1 MATQPLDEFS
11 DRSFVDF
18 ENESVISTGIVQPIA
33 LEFLPD
39 GRMLVLEKQ
48 GVISIADPE
57 TGQFQEY
64 LDISSIV
71 NDGRERGL
79 LEIAVPLDFD
89 PTGDTGDNH
98 IYLFYTRSADTNRG
112 VIGRFEHQENAGGL
126 TSRLDS
132 ASEEILWTDTDGF
145 TSCCHYGGGLDFGP
159 DGKLWLTTSDKF
171 NTTNA
176 SEGPGGGD
184 DVPVDLQSTSGK
196 IIRIN
201 PDGSIPDGT
210 DGTPANPYVD
220 GIVDGPYPDIETT
233 FPEGWEPDPS
243 IWAYGLRNAF
253 RGDWDPVNE
262 LLYIGE
268 VGGNQSLSRDDIHV
282 ASLDQ
287 AGAFYGWNF
296 YEGVNNVVA
305 VSDADAVYDSDDF
318 PQPDQDLAD
327 PATGDYFS
335 AAIFDIPHSSMTGGF
350 VYRGDQFPTEFNG
363 VYFYGNYENNYIRFL
378 DLDETGTVVEGD
390 YLFKPSDEIPGS
402 TSNVVF
408 LAEGTDGALYYINY
422 SGSGGQVQRIVF
434 NGDRAPEI
442 TNAAVQDTQGD
453 PNDGFGPAAPLA
465 VTFTAIVTDADTD
478 LTELTYSIDFGDG
491 SAPVVNQT
499 VNPTTG
505 LISVAHEYTA
515 VGNYSAQLSVSDG
528 VQTVLATPFDIVV
541 GDPND
546 PPEILSAEPDVAF
559 GDAGLTVTFTA
570 TVTDPDAG
578 DPPESLS
585 YIWDFG
591 DGSSVAAGN
600 PNAAG
605 EITVQHTYASD
616 GLFNA
621 SLTISDGEA
630 PDVSSQSI
638 PIRIGDVSGLPVEDG
653 LAFQVESFIK
663 VGTDGT
669 NVTEWLD
676 ESGNGNNLVAVGDPQ
691 ILLDATPT
699 GLPAIEL
706 DGIGDYLQRVDA
718 TDEVTNFSLGS
729 QARTMF
735 FVVDYDTVTNNE
747 FAGLVY
753 GNDSQNQ
760 AFGLTLDGN
769 ENDFALQGWGGTND
783 RNTDIDGV
791 IDPATGEERG
801 FVSHAVVY
809 DGSDYTHYVNGEVID
824 SGSKSYNTVMERL
837 VIGQN
842 LNGGETPM
850 KVAAALVY
858 NRALN
863 PDEFNAVETYLQ
875 TTYLGATAN
884 AQPNAV
890 DDSYDVDV
898 NGSLIVPASTGLL
911 NNDIDDGPLTVTEI
925 NGTPVTD
932 GETVTLANGTLQ
944 VSSDGGFTYTPNAA
958 FTGQET
964 FSYTASDGELS
975 ETANVSVDVDEPGTP
990 SAPPAEANLVGIW
1003 ETDFGVVTDGS
1014 TVTDWLSGAG
1024 TNLDLTA
1031 SGDPQIVA
1039 NATPGGASAI
1049 VLDGTDDWLD
1059 RNLSLDTGG
1068 SDLPTGAAP
1077 RSIYFVVDYTSV
1089 ENFAGVSFGDASTN
1103 EAFGL
1108 VVAGASSNLSVQGFA
1123 SGDLNSDSD
1132 GVGNNDGS
1140 TGDDWFIQ
1148 SARYDGS
1155 TVRHYKD
1162 DALIDSGTRVYETG
1176 ESRIVIGDEIGGR
1189 GNGEAMQVAAVLIYD
1204 KELDDAEHAEAI
1216 AYLRE
1221 KYLESIDP
1229 TNVPPT
1235 ADDDVGS
1242 TDEDTAVAIDVLDG
1256 DADSDGTV
1264 AGVVEIEGVAAVVDS
1279 PVALSSG
1286 ATATLLSDG
1295 TISYNPNGAFE
1306 SLNNGE
1312 SDSDSF
1318 TYTIADDDGAEA
1330 SATVSVDIA
1339 GVTDDTGGGP
1349 GTNPVTASLV
1359 AAFEVEGITS
1369 AGSAVTGW
1377 TDTSGSTNDYSL
1389 AGVLG
1394 DPEVAPGATPSGQ
1407 DAVAFDGAG
1416 DILRDVG
1423 TAEVAGL
1430 PAGDAPR
1437 TLFFVVDYK
1446 TEGEFTGFAYGNDAT
1461 GEAFGLVTEGDESLS
1476 IEGWSSGTRDSG
1488 IEGVETKGWMVHSV
1502 VLDGANYKHYI
1513 HTADGGLQLIDSGSD
1528 GAFNTNITDPTSALA
1543 IAGKPASSG
1552 NQSGIAGEMDV
1563 AAALIYESALSTGGD
1578 DLGGEHA
1585 SVSQY
1590 LFDKYIASGP
1600 ANVPPTADDDVGS
1613 TDEDTAVA
1621 IDVLDGDADSD
1632 GTVAGVVEIEGVAAV
1647 VDSPV
1652 ALSSGATATLLSDGT
1667 ISYNPNGAFESLNN
1681 GESDSDSFTYTIAD
1695 DDGAEASA
1703 TVSVDIAG
1711 VTDDTGGGPGTNPV
1725 TASLVAAF
1733 EVEGIT
1739 SAGSAVTGWTDTSGS
1754 TNDYSLA
1761 GVLGDPEVA
1770 PGATPSGQDA
1780 VAFDGAGDILR
1791 DVGTAEVAGLPAGDA
1806 PRTLFFVVDY
1816 KTEGEFTGFAYG
1828 NDATGE
1834 AFGLV
1839 TEGDE
1844 SLSIEGWSSGTR
1856 DSGIEGVETKGW
1868 MVHSVVLDGANY
1880 KHYIHTADGGLQLI
1894 DSGSDGAFNTNI
1906 TDPTSALAIAGKP
1919 ASSGNQSG
1927 IAGEMDVAAALIYES
1942 ALSTGGD
1949 DLGGEHASVS
1959 QYLFDKY
1966 IASGPANVPPTAD
1979 DDVGSTD
1986 EDTAVAIDVLD
1997 GDADSD
2003 GTVAGV
2009 VEIEGVAAVVDS
2021 PVALSSG
2028 ATATL
2033 LSDGT
2038 ISYNP
2043 NGAFE
2048 SLNNGESDS
2057 DSFTYTIADDD
2068 GAEASATVSVD
2079 IAGVTDDTGGGPG
2092 TNPVTASLVAAFEVE
2107 GITSAGSAVTGWTD
2121 TSGSTNDYSL
2131 AGVLGDPEVAPG
2143 ATPSGQDA
2151 VAFDGAGDILRD
2163 VGTAEVAGLPAGDA
2177 PRTLFFVVDYK
2188 TEGEFTGFAYG
2199 NDATGEAFGLV
2210 TEGDESLSIEGW
2222 SSGTRDSGIEGV
2234 ETKGWM
2240 VHSVVLDGANYKH
2253 YIHTADGG
2261 LQLIDS
2267 GSDGAFNTNITDPTS
2282 ALAIAGKPASSGNQ
2296 SGIAGEMDVAAALI
2310 YESALSTG
2318 GDDLGGEHASVSQY
2332 LFDKYIAS
2340 GPANVPPTADDDVGS
2355 TDEDTAVAIDVLD
2368 GDADSDGTVAGV
2380 VEIEGVAAVVDSPV
2394 ALSSGATATLLS
2406 DGTISYNPNGAFESL
2421 NNGESDSDS
2430 FTYTIADDD
2439 GAEASATVSVDIAG
2453 VTDDTG
2459 GGPGAGIGLWQFTD
2473 AAPGLDETVQDNTAL
2488 LQNGAFASGG
2498 AVQLD
2503 GTNAYIEIPD
2513 LPIYDIEDGGFRV
2526 TLTVDELNGQDTGT
2540 NPLTSGQQGIVSR
2553 DSSGY
2558 DGGGHVSSWV
2568 GGDGAVYVR
2577 HQTTGQSFALET
2589 AAGVVTAGEAI
2600 TLVYR
2605 VSDAE
2610 GMQLFEDDGTGELTL
2625 LAQNAGADV
2634 SFSGN
2639 DEPWVL
2645 GALQVVSGDGTAN
2658 NLRGYLDGEVDHFEL
2673 FSGEADP
2680 GDPNVPPTAVPDVA
2694 LTQEDTPLSNIDVL
2708 SNDTDG
2714 DGDLPLELASVVQP
2728 VNGSVT
2734 ANADGTLNY
2743 APNANFFGTD
2753 VVTYLVRDAR
2763 GAVSQGTLSVTVDA
2777 VEDPAVAND
2786 DDSATLVDIPVAITV
2801 LANDIDVDGPPP
2813 ALLDFDA
2820 VSANGGTVTEDGGVL
2835 TYAPAA
2841 AFEGI
2846 DTFDYQ
2852 IVGGDTATVTVQVT
2866 SEPLVVPGIGLWQF
2880 TDAAP
2885 GLDETVQDNTALLQ
2899 NGAFASGGAVQLDGT
2914 NAYIEIPDLPIYDIE
2929 DGGFRVTLTVDELN
2943 GQDTGTN
2950 PLTSGQQGIVSRDSS
2965 GYDGGGHVSSWVG
2978 GDGAVYVRHQTTGQ
2992 SFALE
2997 TAAGV
3002 VTAGEAITL
3011 VYRVS
3016 DAEGM
3021 QLFEDDGTGE
3031 LTLLAQNAG
3040 ADVSFSGNDEPWVL
3054 GALQV
3059 VSGDGTANNL
3069 RGYLDGEVDHF
3080 ELFSGEADPGDPNVP
3095 PTAVPDVALTQED
3108 TPLSNIDVLS
3118 NDTDGDGD
3126 LPLELASVV
3135 QPVNGSVT
3143 ANADGTL
3150 NYAPNAN
3157 FFGTDVVT
3165 YLVRD
3170 ARGAVSQGTLSVT
3183 VDAVEDPAVAND
3195 DDSATLVDIPVAI
3208 TVLANDIDVD
3218 GPPPALLDFDAVSA
3232 NGGTVTEDGGVL
3244 TYAPAAAF
3252 EGIDTFDYQIVG
3264 GDTATVTVQVTS
3276 EPLVVPGI
3284 GLWQFTDAAPGL
3296 DETVQDNTALLQNGA
3311 FASGGAVQLDG
3322 TNAYIEIPDL
3332 PIYDIEDGGFR
3343 VTLTVD
3349 ELNGQDTGTNPL
3361 TSGQQGIVSR
3371 DSSGYDGGGHVS
3383 SWVGGDG
3390 AVYVRHQTT
3399 GQSFALETAA
3409 GVVTAGEAITL
3420 VYRVSDAEGMQL
3432 FEDDGTGELT
3442 LLAQNAGA
3450 DVSFSGNDEPWVL
3463 GALQVVSGDG
3473 TANNL
3478 RGYLDGEVDHFELF
3492 SGEADFL
3499 I

>member
-2092 TNPVTASLVAAFEVE
+2092 
-2107 GITSAGSAVTGWTD
+2107 
-2121 TSGSTNDYSL
+2121 
-2131 AGVLGDPEVAPG
+2131 
-2143 ATPSGQDA
+2143 
-2151 VAFDGAGDILRD
+2151 
-2163 VGTAEVAGLPAGDA
+2163 
-2177 PRTLFFVVDYK
+2177 
-2188 TEGEFTGFAYG
+2188 
-2199 NDATGEAFGLV
+2199 
-2210 TEGDESLSIEGW
+2210 
-2222 SSGTRDSGIEGV
+2222 
-2234 ETKGWM
+2234 
-2240 VHSVVLDGANYKH
+2240 
-2253 YIHTADGG
+2253 
-2261 LQLIDS
+2261 
-2267 GSDGAFNTNITDPTS
+2267 
-2282 ALAIAGKPASSGNQ
+2282 
-2296 SGIAGEMDVAAALI
+2296 
-2310 YESALSTG
+2310 
-2318 GDDLGGEHASVSQY
+2318 
-2332 LFDKYIAS
+2332 
-2340 GPANVPPTADDDVGS
+2340 
-2355 TDEDTAVAIDVLD
+2355 
-2368 GDADSDGTVAGV
+2368 
-2380 VEIEGVAAVVDSPV
+2380 
-2394 ALSSGATATLLS
+2394 
-2406 DGTISYNPNGAFESL
+2406 
-2421 NNGESDSDS
+2421 
-2430 FTYTIADDD
+2430 
-2439 GAEASATVSVDIAG
+2439 
-2453 VTDDTG
+2453 
-2459 GGPGAGIGLWQFTD
+2459 AGIGLWQFTD